1 MADKYIGDLTS
12 AEDLFDSS
20 LFAVMQ
26 NGATVSISGA
36 VLKTFIQQAAKEAAL
51 GLLKDGE
58 ALVLKGSPLVIDSRN
73 YGTTLPETAVEGQL
87 FFLLG

>member
-1 MADKYIGDLTS
+1 MADKYIGDLE
-12 AEDLFDSS
+12 AAADLFDNT
-20 LFAVMQ
+20 LFAALQ
-26 NGATVSISGA
+26 NGETVSISGA
-36 VLKTFIQQAAKEAAL
+36 ELKAFIQQAAREAAL

-73 YGTTLPETAVEGQL
+73 YGNTLPEAKTEGQL